1 MLRRVTAATALLG
14 FGISVGVAIGSL
26 WDLPRLLL
34 RLFQETPARVDLRR
48 PAGEPLQAFRA
59 LQQRRAP
66 ERSPLP
72 TVATAPGAPSPPA
85 REQVAQPGAFER
97 AMAQLA
103 ARHRDDESDS
113 AKVVIQIASYTDRR
127 SADAL
132 ATRLRRS
139 GFQAYVSHT
148 RPEGKPRYRV
158 RVRPSGGL
166 APRELAAR
174 LKDHGFSVWVTSE

>member
-1 MLRRVTAATALLG
+1 
-14 FGISVGVAIGSL
+14 
-26 WDLPRLLL
+26 
-34 RLFQETPARVDLRR
+34 
-48 PAGEPLQAFRA
+48 
-59 LQQRRAP
+59 
-66 ERSPLP
+66 
-72 TVATAPGAPSPPA
+72 
-85 REQVAQPGAFER
+85 
-97 AMAQLA
+97 MAQLA

-139 GFQAYVSHT
+139 GLQAYVSHT